1 MDSTQAAPGGPRS
14 AAGRMLWPALALAAI
29 VLLASSAPTLAAD
42 PRAAEPAA
50 GSPTSA
56 SANPV
61 PAGAGAATP
70 ASAAAAAATVPAD
83 GSVVP
88 PPPAGLIAMEEEAEG
103 AGEPPTR
110 VRIAILNA
118 TGKPGGANKIA
129 LLLSEVKRR
138 ALEDQI
144 GLQIEVVNLSTAEG
158 VRPGRSVLFYRPVF
172 LRAAL
177 AMAQAI
183 PGDQL
188 VQPMRPAG
196 LKRAGVDVEIVVG
209 EELP

>member
-1 MDSTQAAPGGPRS
+1 MDSTQAASMGPRV
-14 AAGRMLWPALALAAI
+14 AARRMPRPALALAA
-29 VLLASSAPTLAAD
+29 LLFLAAGALLG
-42 PRAAEPAA
+42 AAEPARA
-50 GSPTSA
+50 APSHSA
-56 SANPV
+56 VIPV
-61 PAGAGAATP
+61 
-70 ASAAAAAATVPAD
+70 SAAAAVPEDRRA
-83 GSVVP
+83 GP
-88 PPPAGLIAMEEEAEG
+88 PPSGGLSATEDDGDGA

-118 TGKPGGANKIA
+118 TGKPGGANKVA

-144 GLQIEVVNLSTAEG
+144 GLQLEVVNLSTADS
-158 VRPGRSVLFYRPVF
+158 VRPGQSVLFYRPVF

-177 AMAQAI
+177 AMARAI
-183 PGDQL
+183 PGEQL

-209 EELP
+209 EDLP